1 MTQDWMPKRSLGGSR
16 REKENERTNDD
27 HHGLGF
33 GLIDERDYV
42 LSCISQQTEG
52 IHGAIKLREIG

>member
-27 HHGLGF
+27 HHGLV
-33 GLIDERDYV
+33 DERDRYV
-42 LSCISQQTEG
+42 GIILHLTTTDEG